1 MGSGRAERLTTRI
14 GGRAAGRD
22 DGRAMSRQL
31 RDYETTPFGRLAMAH
46 AASVVGD
53 ACLTVALAGSIFF
66 SLSPGAARPKVLLYL
81 VLTVAPFA
89 VVAPVIGPALDRT
102 RGGRRLLVFLSCAG
116 RAVLCYFMAKHLH
129 GLLLFPLAFG
139 ALVLSKG
146 QSVAK
151 SSLVPTTVKSEHELI
166 EANSR
171 LALISVVASIVGGL
185 PAAGILKLFGAEWS
199 LYLAMAVFAG
209 GSVLSLRIDKA
220 RSVAPAERGAEK
232 AELNIPS
239 ITYAATAMAVLRG
252 AVGFLTFFAA
262 FSLKRS
268 HEGALWF
275 GVVLIASAGG
285 GFLGVV
291 LAPLLRRRVREE
303 TILAGSILL
312 PAVVALFAARSG
324 NRLMLAVAAAALA
337 LGAGAGKLAFDSLV
351 QRDGPDEVRGRA
363 FARFETRF
371 QLVWVFGAL
380 IPVALFS
387 VITRRVGFFVLALV
401 LGFVGLSYAGSLRSR
416 RTRTPRA
423 ALPPGPAAP
432 ERPDPAAG
440 NV

>member
-1 MGSGRAERLTTRI
+1 
-14 GGRAAGRD
+14 
-22 DGRAMSRQL
+22 MSRQL
-31 RDYETTPFGRLAMAH
+31 RDYDTTPFGRLAMANGV
-46 AASVVGD
+46 SVIGD

-102 RGGRRLLVFLSCAG
+102 RGGRRLLVFFSCAG
-116 RAVLCYFMAKHLH
+116 RAVICYFMAKHLH

-146 QSVAK
+146 QAVAK
-151 SSLVPTTVKSEHELI
+151 SSLVPTTVNNDQELV

-171 LALISVVASIVGGL
+171 LALIAVVASMVGGL
-185 PAAGILKLFGAEWS
+185 PAAAVLKLFGAEWA
-199 LYLAMAVFAG
+199 LYLAVVVFAVAA
-209 GSVLSLRIDKA
+209 VLALRIDKA
-220 RSVAPAERGAEK
+220 RSVAPAERSVDK

-239 ITYAATAMAVLRG
+239 ITLAATAMAVLRG

-275 GVVLIASAGG
+275 GVVLIFSAAGG
-285 GFLGVV
+285 LLGVV
-291 LAPLLRRRVREE
+291 VAPLLRRRVREE
-303 TILAGSILL
+303 TILAGSLL
-312 PAVVALFAARSG
+312 VPAIVALFAARSG
-324 NRLMLAVAAAALA
+324 NRLMLGVAAAALA
-337 LGAGAGKLAFDSLV
+337 FGAGAGKLAFDSLV
-351 QRDGPDEVRGRA
+351 QRDGPDEMRGRA

-371 QLVWVFGAL
+371 QLVWVIGAL

-387 VITRRVGFFVLALV
+387 VITRRMGFFVLALV
-401 LGFVGLSYAGSLRSR
+401 LGFVGLSYAGSLRSARAHAAR
-416 RTRTPRA
+416 R
-423 ALPPGPAAP
+423 ALPPPGTAS

-440 NV
+440 NA

>member
-1 MGSGRAERLTTRI
+1 
-14 GGRAAGRD
+14 
-22 DGRAMSRQL
+22 MSRQL
-31 RDYETTPFGRLAMAH
+31 RDYDTTPFGRLAMANG
-46 AASVVGD
+46 ASVVGD

-102 RGGRRLLVFLSCAG
+102 RGGRRLLVFFSCAG
-116 RAVLCYFMAKHLH
+116 RSVICYFMARHLH

-146 QSVAK
+146 QAVAK
-151 SSLVPTTVKSEHELI
+151 SSLVPTTVTNDQELV

-171 LALISVVASIVGGL
+171 LALIAVVASMAGGL
-185 PAAGILKLFGAEWS
+185 PAAGVLKLFGAEWA
-199 LYLAMAVFAG
+199 LYLAVVVFAFAA
-209 GSVLSLRIDKA
+209 VLALRIDKA
-220 RSVAPAERGAEK
+220 RSVAPAERSVDK

-239 ITYAATAMAVLRG
+239 ITLAATAMAVLRG

-275 GVVLIASAGG
+275 GVVLIASAAGG
-285 GFLGVV
+285 LLGVV
-291 LAPLLRRRVREE
+291 VAPLLRRRVREE
-303 TILAGSILL
+303 TILAGSLL
-312 PAVVALFAARSG
+312 VPAIVALFAARSG

-337 LGAGAGKLAFDSLV
+337 FGAGAGKLAFDSLV
-351 QRDGPDEVRGRA
+351 QRDGPDEMRGRA

-371 QLVWVFGAL
+371 QLVWVIGAL
-380 IPVALFS
+380 IPVALFT
-387 VITRRVGFFVLALV
+387 VITRRMGFFVLALV
-401 LGFVGLSYAGSLRSR
+401 LGFVGLSYAGSLRSARSHAAR
-416 RTRTPRA
+416 RAVP
-423 ALPPGPAAP
+423 PPGTASD
-432 ERPDPAAG
+432 RPDPAAG
-440 NV
+440 NA

>member
-1 MGSGRAERLTTRI
+1 
-14 GGRAAGRD
+14 
-22 DGRAMSRQL
+22 MSKQL
-31 RDYETTPFGRLAMAH
+31 RDYESTPFGRLAAAH
-46 AASVVGD
+46 AASIVGD

-81 VLTVAPFA
+81 LLTVAPFA

-102 RGGRRLLVFLSCAG
+102 RGGRRLLVFFSCAG
-116 RAVLCYFMAKHLH
+116 RAVICYFMAKNLH

-151 SSLVPTTVKSEHELI
+151 SSLVPTTVKSEKELV

-171 LALISVVASIVGGL
+171 LALIGVVASMVGGL
-185 PAAGILKLFGAEWS
+185 PAAGVLKLFGAEWS
-199 LYLAMAVFAG
+199 LYLAMLVFAVG
-209 GSVLSLRIDKA
+209 AVLALRIDKA
-220 RSVAPAERGAEK
+220 RSVAPAERGSEK
-232 AELNIPS
+232 AELNVPS
-239 ITYAATAMAVLRG
+239 ITLAATAMAVLRG

-268 HEGALWF
+268 NEGALWF

-285 GFLGVV
+285 GLIGVLV
-291 LAPLLRRRVREE
+291 APLLRRRVREE
-303 TILAGSILL
+303 TILAGSLL
-312 PAVVALFAARSG
+312 VPAIVALFAARSG
-324 NRLMLAVAAAALA
+324 NRLMLAVAAAAVA
-337 LGAGAGKLAFDSLV
+337 FGAGAGKLAFDSLV
-351 QRDGPDEVRGRA
+351 QRDGPDELRGRA

-371 QLVWVFGAL
+371 QLVWVIGAL

-401 LGFVGLSYAGSLRSR
+401 LGFVGLSYAGSLRAAR
-416 RTRTPRA
+416 GQATHR

-432 ERPDPAAG
+432 EHPDPAAG
-440 NV
+440 